1 MTAIPRITLKP
12 GRDKS
17 VRRRHPWIFSG
28 AIADVS
34 GHPESGETVHV
45 CEHNGSLLGSGAYSP
60 SSQIRVRMWSFD
72 AKEKIDGDFIAGRL
86 RDAIDM
92 RQSLMSDTNAFRL
105 VNAESD
111 GLPGLVID
119 RYADF
124 LVCQFTAAGV
134 ERWKNDIVSALA
146 ELAQCNGIYE
156 RSDGSDR
163 DKEGL
168 QTAVGSVNGFEPTDL
183 IEIIE
188 NSCRFLVDIRKGQ
201 KTGFY
206 LDQRDNRAC
215 IAQYSNNA
223 HVLNCFSYTGGFGI
237 TALKAGASRIVNVDA
252 SSNTL
257 DLLNENFKLN
267 GLDLTKIANV
277 QGDAFDVL
285 REMGRKK
292 ELFDIVVLD
301 PPKFVSSKDQLH
313 AACRGYK
320 DINMQ
325 GFKLVKP
332 GGLLFT
338 FSCSGMLDSALFS
351 KIVADAALDARRQAQ
366 IIRRLGQAVDHPV
379 LLSFPEGNYLKGL
392 LCRCDAKSR

>member
-1 MTAIPRITLKP
+1 MTAIPCITLKP

-34 GHPESGETVHV
+34 GNPESGETVHV

-72 AKEKIDGDFIAGRL
+72 TKEKIDKDFIAGRL
-86 RDAIDM
+86 RDAIHM

-146 ELAQCNGIYE
+146 ELVQCNGIYE

-301 PPKFVSSKDQLH
+301 PPKFVSSKDRLH
-313 AACRGYK
+313 EACRGYK

-351 KIVADAALDARRQAQ
+351 KIVADSALDAGRQAQ

-379 LLSFPEGNYLKGL
+379 LLSFPEGHYLKGL
-392 LCRCDAKSR
+392 ICRCDARR